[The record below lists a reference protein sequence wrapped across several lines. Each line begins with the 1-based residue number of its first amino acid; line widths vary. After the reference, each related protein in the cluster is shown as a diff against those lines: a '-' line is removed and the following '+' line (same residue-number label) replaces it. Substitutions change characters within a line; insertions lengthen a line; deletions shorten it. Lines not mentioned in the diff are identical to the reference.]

1 MVGSVF
7 YSRRNKLEYS
17 AYVTNA
23 CPYIGQMSYSLRIL
37 AMTRDPDKGN
47 GQINVSTYSNA
58 NVDRLLTQAFATIN
72 DDARAKLVQEADKIV
87 MQEDRP
93 VLAIVRHRY
102 AYAVRRDLTF
112 RPRIDTFLTAMQI
125 GAPK

>member
-1 MVGSVF
+1 MLKWLLAG
-7 YSRRNKLEYS
+7 
-17 AYVTNA
+17 
-23 CPYIGQMSYSLRIL
+23 IGDIATKRVIPAIL
-37 AMTRDPDKGN
+37 AESRSELHGVVTRDPDKGN

-93 VLAIVRHRY
+93 VLAIIRHRY
-102 AYAVRRDLTF
+102 AYAVRSDLNF

-125 GAPK
+125 SPAK